1 MPTAQLEEKTE
12 LAAEQIAEAAALEQA
27 NAESD
32 ADFEA
37 GFKETGDELT
47 QPEKENKPAAEAKPV
62 VEVPAVVPPVEKKLA
77 TLSEEQ
83 VARLLSSAQSVEELK
98 AAMETR
104 FGSAFGKMG
113 GLERTIKE
121 LQAGTAAG
129 EAVELTDADLAEL
142 TKEFPDVAVHVSTG
156 LKRILSRIKGTKGT
170 PAFDPETVKPI
181 ATEVILQRQRESE
194 IEELTENHPNW
205 NEVIGP
211 VGTKTP
217 YREWLG
223 QQPGAYQALVANSW
237 RASTVGRSIERF
249 EAYKEQEAKKA
260 EAAEKAKGKRNP
272 SSTATR
278 AEILAEAVNQRG
290 TPGFESGKSADDEFN
305 EGFTGKK

>member
-1 MPTAQLEEKTE
+1 MPTAQLEETTE
-12 LAAEQIAEAAALEQA
+12 LTAEQIAEVEQA

-32 ADFEA
+32 ADFES

-47 QPEKENKPAAEAKPV
+47 QPEKENKPAAETKPV
-62 VEVPAVVPPVEKKLA
+62 VEVPAVVPPVESKRA
-77 TLSEEQ
+77 TLSEQQ
-83 VARLLSSAQSVEELK
+83 VAHLLSSAKSVEELK
-98 AAMETR
+98 AAMESR

-156 LKRILSRIKGTKGT
+156 LKRILSRIKGTKSA

-181 ATEVILQRQRESE
+181 ATEVMIQRQRENE
-194 IEELTENHPNW
+194 LEELSENHPNW

-223 QQPGAYQALVANSW
+223 QQPGAYQTLVGNSW

-249 EAYKEQEAKKA
+249 EAHQAQETRKA
-260 EAAEKAKGKRNP
+260 EAAEKAKNKKTP
-272 SSTATR
+272 SQTATR

>member
-12 LAAEQIAEAAALEQA
+12 LTAEQIAEVEQA
-27 NAESD
+27 NVDSD
-32 ADFEA
+32 AEFEA
-37 GFKETGDELT
+37 GFKETGDELA
-47 QPEKENKPAAEAKPV
+47 QPENENTPAAETKPV
-62 VEVPAVVPPVEKKLA
+62 VDIPAVVPPVEKTLA

-83 VARLLSSAQSVEELK
+83 VAHLLSSAKSVEELK

-156 LKRILSRIKGTKGT
+156 LKRILSRIKGTKGAHV
-170 PAFDPETVKPI
+170 PFDPETVKPI

-194 IEELTENHPNW
+194 LEELSENHPNW
-205 NEVIGP
+205 NEMIGP

-223 QQPGAYQALVANSW
+223 NQPAAYQMLVANSW

-249 EAYKEQEAKKA
+249 EAYQEQETKKA
-260 EAAEKAKGKRNP
+260 AAAEKALKGKKTP

-290 TPGFESGKSADDEFN
+290 NPGFEGGKSADDEFN